1 MTTVGY
7 GDIHPTSPKERGLSL
22 ITMLISCLV
31 YAYTIGSIG
40 GLVNRHNMHTAQ
52 YKEKMTYVN

>member
-7 GDIHPTSPKERGLSL
+7 GDIHPTSPKERALAL
-22 ITMLISCLV
+22 ITMLVSCVV

-40 GLVNRHNMHTAQ
+40 SLVNRHNMHTAQ

>member
-1 MTTVGY
+1 MCTVGY
-7 GDIHPTSPKERGLSL
+7 GDLHPVTSKERALSL
-22 ITMLISCLV
+22 IIMLCSCVV

-40 GLVNRHNMHTAQ
+40 SLVTRYNMHSAQ

>member
-7 GDIHPTSPKERGLSL
+7 GDIHPNTPNERALTL
-22 ITMLISCLV
+22 ITMLISCVV

-40 GLVNRHNMHTAQ
+40 SLVTRHNMHAA
-52 YKEKMTYVN
+52 

>member
-7 GDIHPTSPKERGLSL
+7 GDLHPNTPKERALCL
-22 ITMLISCLV
+22 IVMLISCVV

-40 GLVNRHNMHTAQ
+40 SLVNKHNMLAA
-52 YKEKMTYVN
+52 